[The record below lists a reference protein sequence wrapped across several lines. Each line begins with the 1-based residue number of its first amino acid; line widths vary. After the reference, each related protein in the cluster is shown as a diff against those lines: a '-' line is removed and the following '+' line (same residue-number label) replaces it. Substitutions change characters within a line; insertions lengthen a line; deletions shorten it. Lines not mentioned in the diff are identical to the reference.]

1 MKEHDPI
8 TATHNVSD
16 QLTGLQTESLDVV
29 APVRVE
35 VLKENAEGQ
44 QESSLDLDALRRTI
58 ATAEERLTSVR
69 VLRQQLESCQQEVV
83 QLQQERDQLREELTM
98 ARQQLTEVKALQQQL
113 QTLLEAG

>member
-1 MKEHDPI
+1 MKEHAPI
-8 TATHNVSD
+8 TVTPNASD
-16 QLTGLQTESLDVV
+16 RLTGLQTGSLDVV

-35 VLKENAEGQ
+35 VLNESAEGQ
-44 QESSLDLDALRRTI
+44 QESSLDLDAL
-58 ATAEERLTSVR
+58 RLTSVR